1 MKKNLFKMFSFVFVF
16 ALLVTGCATVSD
28 IKNTD
33 TDLIFNGGNVVK
45 VGDYVYFANGYTAV
59 GDQSKDFDYDGNAK
73 ISYMNRVNLNG
84 GFASANESPKVTEKV
99 NSRVVGFESEYMFV
113 LGDYIYFS
121 TVNTHKNKQVENE
134 YNLVSYFRS
143 RLNGD
148 GLSEIYTTTTYD
160 KTKAMTRVLKG
171 SDNNYHLVIFDG
183 TNLNSFAI
191 GNSVGKR
198 QELAK
203 DVTSIAMPKEKDNYE
218 YKKILYTVNSE
229 STGSDTEVYSVDY
242 ATNKKEK
249 ATSVSDSTK
258 FIDRQGDMVI
268 YTNGDAAAQAYYK
281 YLSDDIS
288 IVLDG
293 SDAFYR
299 LPEITNLHKVCEGD
313 ADKEGYV
320 FLGKSG
326 SIMYKNMVRTGE
338 QATILLDKS
347 ETDFSNML
355 FVEGDWVYY
364 STTKGI
370 YAISARDK
378 TRKTI
383 VEMQNEI
390 EPSAC
395 SYVDN
400 YIYYYAKL
408 EPVDSETDDKEYEED
423 NNYYAYRVDVS
434 GQGNYQMLSNFKRV
448 EKKA

>member
-1 MKKNLFKMFSFVFVF
+1 MRKKLLKMLSFVFVV
-16 ALLVTGCATVSD
+16 AVLLTGCATVSN
-28 IKNTD
+28 IKNNE

-45 VGDYVYFANGYTAV
+45 VGDYVYFANGYTEV
-59 GDQSKDFDYDGNAK
+59 GDKSKDFDYDENVK

-84 GFASANESPKVTEKV
+84 GFSTSSESPKDTEKV

-134 YNLVSYFRS
+134 YTLVSYFRS

-148 GLSEIYTTTTYD
+148 ELTEIYTTPTYD
-160 KTKAMTRVLKG
+160 SSKAITRVLKG
-171 SDNNYHLVIFDG
+171 SDDNYHLVIFDG
-183 TNLNSFAI
+183 TNLNSFSI
-191 GNSVGKR
+191 GNRIGKR

-203 DVTSIAMPKEKDNYE
+203 NVTSIAMPREKDEFE
-218 YKKILYTVNSE
+218 YKKILYTVNKEGS
-229 STGSDTEVYSVDY
+229 SSDTEVYSVDY
-242 ATNKKEK
+242 ATNQKEK
-249 ATSVSDSTK
+249 ATSISASTK
-258 FIDRQGDMVI
+258 FIDRQGDMVL

-281 YLSDDIS
+281 YLRNDIS

-293 SDAFYR
+293 SEAFYR
-299 LPEITNLHKVCEGD
+299 LPDITKIQKVCDKD

-326 SIMYKNMVRTGE
+326 SIMYKNMVRVGE

-370 YAISARDK
+370 YRISARDK
-378 TRKTI
+378 SKQII

-390 EPSAC
+390 QPSTC

-408 EPVDSETDDKEYEED
+408 EPVDSEVDDKEYEED
-423 NNYYAYRVDVS
+423 NNYYAYRVDLS
-434 GQGNYQMLSNFKRV
+434 GQGNYQILSNFKRV